1 MQQLLNANGEKISV
15 ADVFIAV
22 ENGFEGRTGGETVLY
37 QESVI
42 GAGCTIA
49 EYTPPP
55 FIPVIDVPNAVTMRQ
70 ARLALLQAGLL
81 DKIDAAIN
89 SLPEPQKYAAKIE
102 WEYSQEVQITS
113 KMAAFIAQIIGLSSE
128 QVNQLFIKAAGIK
141 P

>member
-1 MQQLLNANGEKISV
+1 MQQLLNANGEKIAV

-37 QESVI
+37 QNSVV
-42 GAGCTIA
+42 GTGCTIA

-55 FIPVIDVPNAVTMRQ
+55 FIASIDVPSSVTMRQ

-89 SLPEPQKYAAKIE
+89 SLPEPQKSAAKIE